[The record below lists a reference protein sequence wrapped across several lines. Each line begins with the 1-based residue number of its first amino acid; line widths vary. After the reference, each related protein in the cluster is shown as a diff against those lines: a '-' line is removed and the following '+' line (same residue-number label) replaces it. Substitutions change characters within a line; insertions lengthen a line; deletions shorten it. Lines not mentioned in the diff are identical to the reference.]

1 MYARMLSH
9 FSHVQLFAT
18 LWTLAHQ
25 VPLSMGTLQARML
38 EWVVMPFSRGSSPV
52 RDQTRV
58 SYISCSGRRVLTNSA
73 TLEAFG
79 LISICLLLS
88 HYS

>member
-73 TLEAFG
+73 TLEAFC
-79 LISICLLLS
+79 LISMCLLLS